1 MKPEPVNPNL
11 NLNINLNLNLNLIL
25 LRLVLPTRATL
36 LNISDRAASSQPLT
50 NQLNLAFTRL
60 EAFSAFQESTF
71 PTLLR

>member
-11 NLNINLNLNLNLIL
+11 NLNVNLNL
-25 LRLVLPTRATL
+25 LRLVLPTRAAL
-36 LNISDRAASSQPLT
+36 LKISDRAASSQPLT
-50 NQLNLAFTRL
+50 SRLNLAFTHL